1 MPAPEEHEE
10 EGRQPARLGDARP
23 AQPPLHPRDQGQ
35 GGEEPEDPVGE
46 ERPAAHEPGEPAHGP
61 PLEVDELGPAVRGR
75 LELVA
80 EQEGAVLRLLRVGDV
95 VVEVVDPVEGAGEDA
110 PGGRVERGAQVESPR
125 PRRQEQPDES
135 DGPPPRHGADANMRP
150 RMTRQ
155 RYALALWL
163 AAVAWVFSGP
173 LFAGRVL
180 YYRDVSVTYYPDMVF
195 AARALARGL
204 WPLWHPGAD
213 GGAPFLLAYPVHL
226 LLLAAA
232 GARATLALSPPLHVL
247 RRHGGD
253 GRARPAARHLS
264 GRGCF
269 RRGLLRALGP
279 DARLGPVSRV
289 SRGGVGAPGD
299 RALPRPRRGA
309 ERPPR
314 GAPRAGAGGPGVD
327 ARRRGGAG
335 DGPLRDRPP
344 GALARSSRRARG
356 RVGRAPG
363 GLPRRP
369 RPPRSGGTP
378 PRHLARRGLRPSGEP
393 RILGAPARAARGGA
407 AALPREP
414 ARILRCRLLGPAL
427 LPERLAVRPEPV
439 PRPGRAPAGLPRRRR
454 RAEAVAPRGPGRS
467 AGARGAR
474 AGRAPDGGPP
484 GHAAPPGQALRP
496 DEPRGRAAGRAGA
509 RPRPRGARPP
519 PLPGLRPGPP
529 PPGGRPRGLPRAG
542 RRLGRVSPS

>member
-1 MPAPEEHEE
+1 MA
-10 EGRQPARLGDARP
+10 GRGR
-23 AQPPLHPRDQGQ
+23 
-35 GGEEPEDPVGE
+35 VG
-46 ERPAAHEPGEPAHGP
+46 
-61 PLEVDELGPAVRGR
+61 VLGPALRGP
-75 LELVA
+75 
-80 EQEGAVLRLLRVGDV
+80 GPLL
-95 VVEVVDPVEGAGEDA
+95 
-110 PGGRVERGAQVESPR
+110 
-125 PRRQEQPDES
+125 PRRQRDVLP
-135 DGPPPRHGADANMRP
+135 GHGLRRARP
-150 RMTRQ
+150 RPGPV
-155 RYALALWL
+155 
-163 AAVAWVFSGP
+163 AAVAPRGRRRRAVPPRLPGP
-173 LFAGRVL
+173 PAPAGRGGRA
-180 YYRDVSVTYYPDMVF
+180 RDPRPLAA
-195 AARALARGL
+195 AARA
-204 WPLWHPGAD
+204 
-213 GGAPFLLAYPVHL
+213 
-226 LLLAAA
+226 
-232 GARATLALSPPLHVL
+232 

-253 GRARPAARHLS
+253 FRARPAARHLS

-279 DARLGPVSRV
+279 DARLGPLSRV

-344 GALARSSRRARG
+344 GALARSSRRALG

-378 PRHLARRGLRPSGEP
+378 PRHLAGRGLPSRGEP

-414 ARILRCRLLGPAL
+414 ARILRCRVLGPAL
-427 LPERLAVRPEPV
+427 LPERLAVRPEPL

-509 RPRPRGARPP
+509 RPRPGGARPP

-529 PPGGRPRGLPRAG
+529 PPGGRPRGPPRAG